1 MKKSINISLLF
12 QWYFPIIQW
21 YGEIKE
27 RTMVWGNNEKNIYIH
42 LWGNNGIPIHYDA
55 IHVHSISPFAMFA
68 LPRGV
73 QSPPRAAGAKS
84 SPVIFVGT

>member
-1 MKKSINISLLF
+1 MK
-12 QWYFPIIQW
+12 
-21 YGEIKE
+21 
-27 RTMVWGNNEKNIYIH
+27 KNIYIH